1 MGKKRIRF
9 GSRDKKTEDFVDPD
23 KDPYSYLKRYILEEN
38 YKDWFERNYPD
49 NTIYDAV
56 GLNEWDYNEMKKKL
70 STNQDTVEDTSKL
83 EPEPGSEPE
92 PEPEPESEPE
102 SELEPK
108 DDGKLSGK
116 WTAEPPGAKRTQ
128 PTKPDEEGFEKIAST
143 DPVVSD
149 EQQNIIK
156 KRTNKLFWMRFAF
169 ALIGG
174 AAAEFLFDGI
184 ADSEEKRW
192 SSIIFMIVIFVVT
205 CFIAKGMKISFPRSD
220 RKKLVTTGIGSYIFL
235 YLFAWI
241 MTHTMLNLPKEN
253 FSLPFT

>member
-49 NTIYDAV
+49 NTIYGAV

-70 STNQDTVEDTSKL
+70 SANQDTVEDTSKL
-83 EPEPGSEPE
+83 EPEPESEPE

-102 SELEPK
+102 PK
-108 DDGKLSGK
+108 DDGKVSGQ
-116 WTAEPPGAKRTQ
+116 WTAEPPGTKRTQ
-128 PTKPDEEGFEKIAST
+128 STKPDEEGFGKIAST

-149 EQQNIIK
+149 EQQSIIK
-156 KRTNKLFWMRFAF
+156 KHTNKLFWMRFVF
-169 ALIGG
+169 ALVGG
-174 AAAEFLFDGI
+174 IVATFLFEQIEGD
-184 ADSEEKRW
+184 EERRW
-192 SSIIFMIVIFVVT
+192 SSIIFMIVLFIIT
-205 CFIAKGMKISFPRSD
+205 CFIAKGMKINFPKAD
-220 RKKLVTTGIGSYIFL
+220 RKKLVTTGMGSFIFL

-241 MTHTMLNLPKEN
+241 MTYTLLNLPRN
-253 FSLPFT
+253 DFSLPFT

>member
-38 YKDWFERNYPD
+38 YKAWFERNYPD
-49 NTIYDAV
+49 NTIYGAV

-70 STNQDTVEDTSKL
+70 SANQDTVEDTSKL
-83 EPEPGSEPE
+83 EPEPESE

-102 SELEPK
+102 PK
-108 DDGKLSGK
+108 DDGKVSGQ
-116 WTAEPPGAKRTQ
+116 WTAEPPGAKRTK
-128 PTKPDEEGFEKIAST
+128 PTKPDEEGFGKIAST

-156 KRTNKLFWMRFAF
+156 KRTNTLFWMRFAF

-174 AAAEFLFDGI
+174 VIATFAFDGI
-184 ADSEEKRW
+184 ADMEEKRW
-192 SSIIFMIVIFVVT
+192 SSIIFMIVLFVAT
-205 CFIAKGMKISFPRSD
+205 CFIAKGMKIKFSKSD

>member
-38 YKDWFERNYPD
+38 YKAWFERNYPD
-49 NTIYDAV
+49 NTIYGAV

-70 STNQDTVEDTSKL
+70 SANQDAVEDTSKL
-83 EPEPGSEPE
+83 EPEPESE

-102 SELEPK
+102 PK
-108 DDGKLSGK
+108 DDGKVSGQ
-116 WTAEPPGAKRTQ
+116 WTAEPPGAKRTK
-128 PTKPDEEGFEKIAST
+128 PTEPDEEGFGKIAST
-143 DPVVSD
+143 DSVVSD

-156 KRTNKLFWMRFAF
+156 KRTNTLFWMRFAF

-184 ADSEEKRW
+184 ADMEEKRW
-192 SSIIFMIVIFVVT
+192 LSIIFMIVLFVVT